1 MKPMLCGRTIRRVAA
16 ISIIALLFHVGIHA
30 ASDDLP
36 KAAAKEGSLM
46 IYGTTQ
52 TDHMQGIITH
62 FNQKYPAIKANYH
75 RQGTTAVYER
85 IVREVRAG
93 VFNADVYG
101 GIGGLQAWLLAQK
114 KLLAPYSSPERAT
127 INSNLKDKEGY
138 WTAAYTVSFVTAFN
152 SRQVSRADAPRSYED
167 FLLPKWKGRMWLN
180 EDDVEWYATMFEIMG
195 KEKATRFMQRLAQ
208 QDLRFGREPSLAI
221 ELLCAGEFSMI
232 IGIHFHHTERVKQKG
247 CPVDWVAV
255 EPGYNRPPIA
265 ISMAKNAPHP
275 SAGKLFIDFVL
286 SREGQKVIQDIALR
300 YPVRSD
306 VELSGQLLK
315 LKGIRFWDSNWDSIF
330 RNIESHQKAFRL
342 AFSTG

>member
-1 MKPMLCGRTIRRVAA
+1 MFFATKVRRVAVL
-16 ISIIALLFHVGIHA
+16 SSIALLCHAGIYA
-30 ASDDLP
+30 ATEELAKS
-36 KAAAKEGSLM
+36 AAKEGSLM

-52 TDHMQGIITH
+52 IDHMHGIIKQ
-62 FNQKYPAIKANYH
+62 FNQKYPAIKANYY

-85 IVREVRAG
+85 IIREIRAG
-93 VFNADVYG
+93 MFSADVYG

-114 KLLAPYSSPERAT
+114 GILASYLSPERAA
-127 INSNLKDKEGY
+127 ISSNLKDKDGY

-167 FLLPKWKGRMWLN
+167 FLSPKWKGKMWLN
-180 EDDVEWYATMFEIMG
+180 EDDIEWYATMFEIMG
-195 KEKATRFMQRLAQ
+195 QEKATQFMQRLTQ

-221 ELLCAGEFSMI
+221 ELLCAGEFPMI

-275 SAGKLFIDFVL
+275 SAAKLFIDFVL
-286 SREGQKVIQDIALR
+286 SREGQKIIQDIALR

-306 VELSGQLLK
+306 VELTGQLLK

-330 RNIESHQKAFRL
+330 RNIENHQKAFRVT
-342 AFSTG
+342 FGTG